1 MAGNQGTGSSIVMER
16 CLIVARAANGAIGR
30 DNQLLWH
37 IREDLKFFKATT
49 MGCPV
54 IMGRKTFE
62 SIGRALPGRL
72 NIVISRGKPEV
83 PEGVVVVG
91 SIEAAYAAAE
101 ASGAERCFITGG
113 GRIYAEAIDTVERMF
128 VTEVEVDIPD
138 ADTFFPTI
146 DTCLWTI
153 VSETE
158 RRTDPENGYVFR
170 FVEYVRNLTDKC
182 SEKVSAAGS
191 EPLS

>member
-1 MAGNQGTGSSIVMER
+1 MEK
-16 CLIVARAANGAIGR
+16 CLIVARAANGAIGK

-72 NIVISRGKPEV
+72 NIVISRGAPEV

-101 ASGAERCFITGG
+101 ASGAEKCFITGG
-113 GRIYAEAIDTVERMF
+113 GRIYAEALDTVEKMY

-146 DTCLWTI
+146 DPEAWI
-153 VSETE
+153 VQSETE

-170 FVEYVRNLTDKC
+170 FVVYERNLTEPC
-182 SEKVSAAGS
+182 REKASAAVS
-191 EPLS
+191 EP

>member
-1 MAGNQGTGSSIVMER
+1 MEK

-54 IMGRKTFE
+54 IMGRRTFE

-72 NIVISRGKPEV
+72 NIVVSRGTPEV
-83 PEGVVVVG
+83 PEGVAVVG
-91 SIEAAYAAAE
+91 SIEAAYELAE
-101 ASGAERCFITGG
+101 ASGAEKCFITGG
-113 GRIYAEAIDTVERMF
+113 GRIYAEALPSVERMYI
-128 VTEVEVDIPD
+128 TEVEVDIPH
-138 ADTFFPTI
+138 ADTFFPAV
-146 DTCLWTI
+146 DAGQWTV
-153 VSETE
+153 VSESE
-158 RRTDPENGYVFR
+158 RKTDPENGYVFR
-170 FVEYVRNLTDKC
+170 SVEYERNLTEKC
-182 SEKVSAAGS
+182 SVRTSEAVS